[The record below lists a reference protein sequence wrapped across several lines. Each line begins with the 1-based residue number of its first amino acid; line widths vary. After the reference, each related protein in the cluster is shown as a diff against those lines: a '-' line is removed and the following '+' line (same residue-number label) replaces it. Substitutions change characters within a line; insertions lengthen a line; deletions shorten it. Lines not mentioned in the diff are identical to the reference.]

1 MARDEILARPIGK
14 RGGDL
19 HRCYDQLSLCMKV
32 HFLVLVFQIYLSY
45 ILDKAR
51 SFGVGYQAR
60 RGQTN
65 ERYFNLEGR
74 RL

>member
-1 MARDEILARPIGK
+1 
-14 RGGDL
+14 
-19 HRCYDQLSLCMKV
+19 MKV
-32 HFLVLVFQIYLSY
+32 PFIVLVFQISISY